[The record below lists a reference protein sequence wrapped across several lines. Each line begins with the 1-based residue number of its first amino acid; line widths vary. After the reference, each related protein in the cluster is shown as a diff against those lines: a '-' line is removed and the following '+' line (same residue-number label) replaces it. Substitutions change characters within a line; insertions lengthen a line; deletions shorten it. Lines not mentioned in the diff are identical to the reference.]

1 MRTTII
7 GGKKIQLR
15 ANPLALLY
23 YKQEFD
29 RDLLA
34 DIIKLQ
40 SLQSLQDGDFSGL
53 DTVVLLQV
61 AYAMNKAA
69 KTSETFP
76 GFEEWLDGFDS
87 IGFDDPTWLMAII
100 EEALDGFFRTSKPPS
115 KKQKAKQTVRRP
127 DGPVDLGQRKEDGH
141 EF

>member
-1 MRTTII
+1 MRTAII
-7 GGKKIQLR
+7 GGKKIRLR

-40 SLQSLQDGDFSGL
+40 SLQSLQDGDFSSL
-53 DTVVLLQV
+53 DMVSLFQI

-69 KTSETFP
+69 KPADVFP
-76 GFEEWLDGFDS
+76 TFEEWLAQFET
-87 IGFDDPTWLMAII
+87 IGFDDPQWIVDVV
-100 EEALDGFFRTSKPPS
+100 EEAADGFFRSGKSAPESKE
-115 KKQKAKQTVRRP
+115 Q
-127 DGPVDLGQRKEDGH
+127 
-141 EF
+141 

>member
-1 MRTTII
+1 MRTAII
-7 GGKKIQLR
+7 GGKEIQLR

-69 KTSETFP
+69 KTSEAFP
-76 GFEEWLDGFDS
+76 RFEEWLDGFDS

-100 EEALDGFFRTSKPPS
+100 EEALDGFFRTSKLTS